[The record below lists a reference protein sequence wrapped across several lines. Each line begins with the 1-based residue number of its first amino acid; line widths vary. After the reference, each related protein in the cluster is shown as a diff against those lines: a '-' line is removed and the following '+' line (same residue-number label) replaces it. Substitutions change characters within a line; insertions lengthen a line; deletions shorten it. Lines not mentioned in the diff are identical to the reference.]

1 MSKKYRGVDRNKI
14 PWGPRVDY
22 EKCNKCETCVKY
34 CKLGVYT
41 TYEEQGKIKPIV
53 SYPNNCV
60 VFCTGCENQCPTGA
74 ITFPSKKQTREL
86 IQKLKN
92 NSNNQI

>member
-1 MSKKYRGVDRNKI
+1 MSKKYHGVVRNKI

-22 EKCNKCETCVKY
+22 EKCTNCETCFKY

-41 TYEEQGKIKPIV
+41 IKEEQGKNKPIV

-74 ITFPSKKQTREL
+74 ITFPSKQETREL
-86 IQKLKN
+86 IKKLKN
-92 NSNNQI
+92 NSDNQI

>member
-1 MSKKYRGVDRNKI
+1 MSKEYHGIKRNKI
-14 PWGPRVDY
+14 PWGPSINY
-22 EKCNKCETCVKY
+22 EKCTNCKTCVEY

-41 TYEEQGKIKPIV
+41 TKQEQENNKPFV

-74 ITFPSKKQTREL
+74 ISFPSKQEIRE
-86 IQKLKN
+86 IIKKLRNK
-92 NSNNQI
+92 